1 MKTILKSILIIFLL
15 VAFIGCNKDDDQAL
29 TLTASVNNTSNST
42 GNFNGDVTGNGG
54 STTESFTWNNAE
66 ATADYNMDIT
76 SSARCSFRF
85 QMKDVNGVTVLDRTL
100 VGETAPDSYSG
111 VTNVGTPGNWMV
123 TITLTNF
130 DGNGSYSASSGD

>member
-1 MKTILKSILIIFLL
+1 MKTILKSILITFLL

-29 TLTASVNNTSNST
+29 TASVNNTSFST

-76 SSARCSFRF
+76 SSATGSLRF

-100 VGETAPDSYSG
+100 VGGTVPDSYSG
-111 VTNVGTPGNWMV
+111 VTNAGIPGNWMV

-130 DGNGSYSASSGD
+130 DGNGSFSATSGD